1 MMIRILVGSLLALS
15 AVNAVAGEVTF
26 IDENGNAYTTHITDT
41 IEEFYGNDKRAML
54 AAQGQRISANY
65 ATTYL
70 QTFQTNRRM
79 KSLVPEK
86 SETVFR
92 NGNNIDVGAK
102 MGMTPNQVLIKTHWG
117 KPEYTNVT
125 TDELGKLEQWI
136 YGDYVNYLTFDNDK
150 LISIRQV
157 INYKD

>member
-1 MMIRILVGSLLALS
+1 MVKLLIGALLALTS
-15 AVNAVAGEVTF
+15 VNAVAGNITYKV
-26 IDENGNAYTTHITDT
+26 DDGSMRTTHIADT

-54 AAQGQRISANY
+54 AAQLLRTQASY

-70 QTFQTNRRM
+70 QVYQTNRRM
-79 KSLVPEK
+79 KALVPER

-102 MGMTPNQVLIKTHWG
+102 IGMTPNQVLTKTHWG
-117 KPEYTNVT
+117 KPQYTNVT

-136 YGDYVNYLTFDNDK
+136 YGDYVNFLIFDNDR
-150 LISIRQV
+150 LISIGQV
-157 INYKD
+157 VSYQN

>member
-1 MMIRILVGSLLALS
+1 MFALS
-15 AVNAVAGEVTF
+15 AVKALAGEVTF
-26 IDENGNAYTTHITDT
+26 VHENGSMSTIHITDT

-54 AAQGQRISANY
+54 AAQIQRSSARG
-65 ATTYL
+65 ATAYL
-70 QTFQTNRRM
+70 QVYQTNRRM
-79 KSLVPEK
+79 KGLVPDK

-102 MGMTPNQVLIKTHWG
+102 MGMTPNQVLTKTHWG

-150 LISIRQV
+150 LIYIQ
-157 INYKD
+157 

>member
-1 MMIRILVGSLLALS
+1 MVKLLMGALLALS
-15 AVNAVAGEVTF
+15 ATNTIAGNITYKADDGS
-26 IDENGNAYTTHITDT
+26 IRTTHITDT
-41 IEEFYGNDKRAML
+41 IEKFYGNDKRAMIN
-54 AAQGQRISANY
+54 AQLLRGQANY

-70 QTFQTNRRM
+70 QVYQTNRRM

-102 MGMTPNQVLIKTHWG
+102 IGMTPNQVLTKTHWG
-117 KPEYTNVT
+117 KPQYTNVT
-125 TDELGKLEQWI
+125 TDEMGRLEQWI
-136 YGDYVNYLTFDNDK
+136 YGDYVNFLIFDNDK

-157 INYKD
+157 VNYLD

>member
-1 MMIRILVGSLLALS
+1 MVKLLMGALLALT
-15 AVNAVAGEVTF
+15 AANAVAGNITYKAG
-26 IDENGNAYTTHITDT
+26 DGSMRTTHITDT
-41 IEEFYGNDKRAML
+41 IEKFYGNDKRAMVS
-54 AAQGQRISANY
+54 AQLRRSQANY

-70 QTFQTNRRM
+70 QLYQTNRRM
-79 KSLVPEK
+79 KALAPEK

-102 MGMTPNQVLIKTHWG
+102 IGMTPNQVLTKTHWG

-125 TDELGKLEQWI
+125 TDELVKLEQWI
-136 YGDYVNYLTFDNDK
+136 YGDYVNFLIFDNDK

-157 INYKD
+157 ISYKD

>member
-1 MMIRILVGSLLALS
+1 MVKLLIGALLALTS
-15 AVNAVAGEVTF
+15 VNAVAGNITYKV
-26 IDENGNAYTTHITDT
+26 DDGSMGTTHIADT

-54 AAQGQRISANY
+54 AAQLLRTQASY

-70 QTFQTNRRM
+70 QVYQTNRRM
-79 KSLVPEK
+79 KALVPEK

-102 MGMTPNQVLIKTHWG
+102 IGMTPNQVLTKTHWG
-117 KPEYTNVT
+117 KPQYTNVT

-136 YGDYVNYLTFDNDK
+136 YGDYVNFLIFDNDR
-150 LISIRQV
+150 LGAV
-157 INYKD
+157 

>member
-1 MMIRILVGSLLALS
+1 MILKIVISFLLALS
-15 AVNAVAGEVTF
+15 TANAVAGNITYRADDGS
-26 IDENGNAYTTHITDT
+26 IRTIHITDT
-41 IEEFYGNDKRAML
+41 IEEFYGNDKRAMIN
-54 AAQGQRISANY
+54 AQLLRGQAYY

-70 QTFQTNRRM
+70 QIYQTNRRM

-102 MGMTPNQVLIKTHWG
+102 IGMTPNQVLTKTHWG
-117 KPEYTNVT
+117 KPQYTNVT
-125 TDELGKLEQWI
+125 TDEMGKLEQWI
-136 YGDYVNYLTFDNDK
+136 YGDYVNFLIFDNDK

-157 INYKD
+157 VNYLD

>member
-1 MMIRILVGSLLALS
+1 MVKLLIGALLALT
-15 AVNAVAGEVTF
+15 AANAVAGNITYKV
-26 IDENGNAYTTHITDT
+26 DDGSMRTTHITDT

-54 AAQGQRISANY
+54 AAQLLRTQASY

-70 QTFQTNRRM
+70 QVYQTNRRM
-79 KSLVPEK
+79 KALVPEK

-102 MGMTPNQVLIKTHWG
+102 IGMTPNQVLTKTHWG
-117 KPEYTNVT
+117 KPQYTNVT

-136 YGDYVNYLTFDNDK
+136 YGDYVNFLIFDNDR
-150 LISIRQV
+150 LISIGQV
-157 INYKD
+157 VSYQN

>member
-1 MMIRILVGSLLALS
+1 MKALA
-15 AVNAVAGEVTF
+15 
-26 IDENGNAYTTHITDT
+26 
-41 IEEFYGNDKRAML
+41 
-54 AAQGQRISANY
+54 
-65 ATTYL
+65 
-70 QTFQTNRRM
+70 
-79 KSLVPEK
+79 PEK

-102 MGMTPNQVLIKTHWG
+102 IGMTPNQVLTKTHWG

-136 YGDYVNYLTFDNDK
+136 YGDYVNFLIFDNDK

-157 INYKD
+157 ISYKD